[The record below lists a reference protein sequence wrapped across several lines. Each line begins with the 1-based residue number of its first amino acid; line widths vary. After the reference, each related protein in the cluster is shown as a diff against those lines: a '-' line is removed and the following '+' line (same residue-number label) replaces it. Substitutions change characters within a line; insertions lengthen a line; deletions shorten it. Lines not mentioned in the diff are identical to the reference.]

1 MPVYINVDSSSE
13 SSSSSE
19 DSYYPSYEP
28 TSISTSSLDYDAN
41 GNITIHTEETDKNK
55 LMGIMN
61 DLKFCPLP
69 DPVVRK
75 PGDIVVVQV
84 RVPQYID
91 LS

>member
-19 DSYYPSYEP
+19 DSYYTSYEP
-28 TSISTSSLDYDAN
+28 TSSLDYNTSGD
-41 GNITIHTEETDKNK
+41 ITIHTEETDKNK
-55 LMGIMN
+55 LMAIMN
-61 DLKFCPLP
+61 DLKFAPLP